1 MKLTVIGGGSVRT
14 PQLIPALIRRAKRL
28 NLSELW
34 LMDIDAEKLDLI
46 GGLCRHLAADA
57 PFSLHLT
64 TDAETAIAGAG
75 HVVTSIRPGGEQ
87 GRATDERICFSHG
100 VLGQETTGAA
110 GFAMALRSIPAIVDY
125 ARLVREKAAPGA
137 WLYNF
142 TNPAGLVAQAL
153 HDAGFDRVLGICD
166 SANGAQN
173 AVSHFLHVPKHE
185 VHHTVYGLN
194 HLSWTP
200 SVRVGCEADGSG
212 GEEVF
217 PGLIADPRFVAQTHL
232 SLYAPGVLDWQRAFL
247 NEYLHYFYHRDEAL
261 AALLKKPE
269 TRGEETLRLTRGL
282 LERLRG
288 LRGDGAAGLAAYH
301 EVMAAR
307 GATYM
312 AHARPADAVRPRIE
326 PAPQPAEAG
335 DDEGYA
341 GVVMNCITA
350 IENDE
355 PTYTGLNVA
364 NRGAIDG
371 LDDDDVVEIGCW
383 VDARGVR
390 PERVGVIPPDRLTLM
405 RSVKLYE
412 RLAARAAL
420 TRNAGLAVQALTAH
434 PLVGS
439 YPLAEKLV
447 DAFLAA
453 HDSLLGAWHR

>member
-14 PQLIPALIRRAKRL
+14 PQLIPALIRRARRL
-28 NLSELW
+28 NLTELW
-34 LMDIDAEKLDLI
+34 LMDTDAEKLDLI

-57 PFSLHLT
+57 PFSLNFT
-64 TDAETAIAGAG
+64 TEAETAIAGAQ

-87 GRATDERICFSHG
+87 GRANDERICFGLG

-125 ARLVREKAAPGA
+125 ARMVREVGAPGA

-153 HDAGFDRVLGICD
+153 HDAGFDHVLGICD

-173 AVSHFLHVPKHE
+173 AVSHHLGVPKAE

-194 HLSWTP
+194 HLSWSP

-217 PGLIADPRFVAQTHL
+217 PALLGDPRFVARTHL
-232 SLYAPGVLDWQRAFL
+232 GMFAPGLLNWQRAFL

-282 LERLRG
+282 LERLRA
-288 LRGDGAAGLAAYH
+288 LRGNGPASLAAY
-301 EVMAAR
+301 EDAMAAR

-312 AHARPADAVRPRIE
+312 AHARRADAPVFVDEPEPR
-326 PAPQPAEAG
+326 AEFH

-350 IENDE
+350 IENNE
-355 PTYTGLNVA
+355 PTYTGLNVP
-364 NRGAIDG
+364 NRGAIEG
-371 LDDDDVVEIGCW
+371 LADDDVVEIGCW
-383 VDARGVR
+383 VDAHGVR
-390 PERVGVIPPDRLTLM
+390 PETVGAIPPDRLTLM

-420 TRNAGLAVQALTAH
+420 TRNAGLAVQALAAH

-447 DAFLAA
+447 DAFLSA
-453 HDSLLGAWHR
+453 HESLIGAWRR